1 MDPARHDRPIDRGAA
16 AHESGFPGVRPRSAG
31 ERRTSISSPQPTP
44 QEICIMK
51 NHSLHRRI
59 AFRLSAGAVAAA
71 LSCGA
76 SAVTLAGAEVSMSGR
91 VVAGYDTTN
100 NVAKP
105 DGTSGTASRAASNQW
120 GTSMLTINAQR
131 TFTTGDMGYAT
142 LETGFGSDKGGSNDG
157 NLWSRR
163 AFVGLKSTWGK
174 LQFGKNLS
182 ISNAVWN
189 IDPMG
194 QQWSSTD
201 TLVGGRNWNL
211 APGAIEYATPDFGGA
226 GVAFQYSPG
235 GKVGDTKTGSK
246 FGLDASYNGG
256 PLSLHLV
263 YDTAACG
270 DGQTSCTSGKYD
282 NIYNASK
289 EIILGGT
296 YQFGPAKLFA
306 GWNGLSA
313 PDANGITAPKR
324 AHQYWAGVNYQA
336 TAPLLLRA
344 AVYTGGSDIDV
355 AVRPFDGASPYG
367 GKKGTLV
374 TLGADYA
381 IEKQMMLWA
390 TVAFMKNGSNSR
402 FSSENYW
409 DTVPLAGK
417 NQHTLNFGFVFSF

>member
-1 MDPARHDRPIDRGAA
+1 
-16 AHESGFPGVRPRSAG
+16 
-31 ERRTSISSPQPTP
+31 
-44 QEICIMK
+44 MK
-51 NHSLHRRI
+51 NRSLHRRI

-76 SAVTLAGAEVSMSGR
+76 SAVTLAGAEVSLSGR
-91 VVAGYDTTN
+91 VVAGYDTTD

-120 GTSMLTINAQR
+120 GTSMLTINANR
-131 TFTTGDMGYAT
+131 TFTNGDMGYAT

-211 APGAIEYATPDFGGA
+211 APGAIDYTTPDLGGA

-289 EIILGGT
+289 EIIIGGT
-296 YQFGPAKLFA
+296 YQAGPAKLFA

-324 AHQYWAGVNYQA
+324 AHQYWLGVNYQA

-355 AVRPFDGASPYG
+355 GVRPFDGASPYG

-390 TVAFMKNGSNSR
+390 TVAFMKNGSNST

>member
-1 MDPARHDRPIDRGAA
+1 M
-16 AHESGFPGVRPRSAG
+16 
-31 ERRTSISSPQPTP
+31 
-44 QEICIMK
+44 MK
-51 NHSLHRRI
+51 NLFPRRRI
-59 AFRLSAGAVAAA
+59 AFRLSVGAIAAA
-71 LSCGA
+71 ISCGA
-76 SAVTLAGAEVSMSGR
+76 SALDLAGTEVSLSGR

-105 DGTSGTASRAASNQW
+105 DGSSGTLSRAASNQW

-131 TFTTGDMGYAT
+131 AFGNGDVGYAT
-142 LETGFGSDKGGSNDG
+142 LETGFGTDKGASNDG

-163 AFVGLKSTWGK
+163 AFVGLKSSWGK

-182 ISNAVWN
+182 ISNAVWD

-211 APGAIEYATPDFGGA
+211 APGALEYATPDFGGA
-226 GVAFQYSPG
+226 GVAVQYSPG
-235 GKVGDTKTGSK
+235 GKVGDTRTGSK
-246 FGLDASYNGG
+246 FGVHASYNSG
-256 PLSLHLV
+256 PLSLHAI

-270 DGQTSCTSGKYD
+270 DGQTSCTPGKYD

-289 EIILGGT
+289 EVIVGGT
-296 YQFGPAKLFA
+296 YQFGPAKLFL

-313 PDANGITAPKR
+313 PDADDITAPKR

-344 AVYTGGSDIDV
+344 AVYTGGSNIDV
-355 AVRPFDGASPYG
+355 PVRTSDGGTPYG

-374 TLGADYA
+374 TLGADYTLD
-381 IEKQMMLWA
+381 KQMMLWA
-390 TVAFMKNGSNSR
+390 TLSMIRNGANSR

-417 NQHTLNFGFVFSF
+417 SQHSVNFGFVFTF

>member
-1 MDPARHDRPIDRGAA
+1 
-16 AHESGFPGVRPRSAG
+16 
-31 ERRTSISSPQPTP
+31 
-44 QEICIMK
+44 
-51 NHSLHRRI
+51 
-59 AFRLSAGAVAAA
+59 
-71 LSCGA
+71 
-76 SAVTLAGAEVSMSGR
+76 VTLAGAEVSMSGR
-91 VVAGYDTTN
+91 VVAGYDTTD
-100 NVAKP
+100 NVAKA
-105 DGTSGTASRAASNQW
+105 DGTSGTVSRAASNQW
-120 GTSMLTINAQR
+120 GTSMLTINASR
-131 TFTTGDMGYAT
+131 TFTSGDTGYAT
-142 LETGFGSDKGGSNDG
+142 LETGFGSDQGGSNDG
-157 NLWSRR
+157 KLWSRR

-211 APGAIEYATPDFGGA
+211 APGAIEYTTPDFGGA

-270 DGQTSCTSGKYD
+270 DGQTSCTAGKYD

-289 EIILGGT
+289 EIIVGGT

-313 PDANGITAPKR
+313 PDANGITNPKR
-324 AHQYWAGVNYQA
+324 AHQYWLGLNYQA
-336 TAPLLLRA
+336 TSPLLLRA

-355 AVRPFDGASPYG
+355 GVRPFDGASPYG

-381 IEKQMMLWA
+381 LEKQMMLWA
-390 TVAFMKNGSNSR
+390 TVAFMKNGSNST

-417 NQHTLNFGFVFSF
+417 NQHTLNFGFIFSF